1 MTCLTGVGLR
11 PRAPRHSAPVRSH
24 DRGGNAD
31 LQDGQAHQAAL
42 RPDARSQVCHLDGQ
56 LLELRRA
63 VSIGLFGLQGRG
75 QDHSRRRL
83 RSRLPAAPRSA
94 HRRALKDS
102 RQDDARALAGES
114 SAAGWGHGCR
124 IGMDAKDIY
133 ARLKRQFPGKVR
145 DFKGE
150 VKEPYLTVDALF
162 IVDVCRFLRDDT
174 NLQFEVLSDLT
185 ALDWPK
191 EEKLQVVYHLFSYGQ
206 NHQIVLKVDLPRDNP
221 KVATVEGVWKVANWF
236 EREVYDLFGVIFEGH
251 SDLRRIMLPEDW
263 VGYPL
268 RKDYVE
274 QEEYDGIS
282 TQRAPLVEKLL
293 R

>member
-1 MTCLTGVGLR
+1 
-11 PRAPRHSAPVRSH
+11 
-24 DRGGNAD
+24 
-31 LQDGQAHQAAL
+31 
-42 RPDARSQVCHLDGQ
+42 
-56 LLELRRA
+56 
-63 VSIGLFGLQGRG
+63 
-75 QDHSRRRL
+75 
-83 RSRLPAAPRSA
+83 
-94 HRRALKDS
+94 
-102 RQDDARALAGES
+102 
-114 SAAGWGHGCR
+114 
-124 IGMDAKDIY
+124 MDAKEVY
-133 ARLKRQFPGKVR
+133 TSLKKLFPGKV
-145 DFKGE
+145 GE
-150 VKEPYLTVDALF
+150 LKADVFEPYVFVEREA
-162 IVDVCRFLRDDT
+162 IVEICRFLHNAAGFR
-174 NLQFEVLSDLT
+174 FEVLSDLT

-191 EEKLQVVYHLFSYGQ
+191 EEKIQIVYHLFSYTH

-221 KVATVEGVWKVANWF
+221 KIATVESVWKVANWF